1 LTGDDQKKFWISIS
15 RRAIFHRAIEPEEW
29 PRANDS
35 DQGAERKKINPAAST
50 ENVCKESGTE
60 ANDAKDEFVKNEE
73 LLLCSYQ
80 LSIVGFFQ
88 MQTFM
93 ILDVPAISH

>member
-1 LTGDDQKKFWISIS
+1 MLPSRFELPLTGDDQKKFWISIS

-35 DQGAERKKINPAAST
+35 DQGAERKKINPTAST
-50 ENVCKESGTE
+50 ENVCEESGTE

-73 LLLCSYQ
+73 
-80 LSIVGFFQ
+80 
-88 MQTFM
+88 
-93 ILDVPAISH
+93 AKISQ